1 MMKRQRGLTAI
12 SWIIVIALVGV
23 QGLMAL
29 RIAPLYMNF
38 NSAKT
43 VMESLKTDPEVR
55 GKSTKQIKTFLR
67 KRLDVNGLYELR
79 DSKDAFKFSKSKK
92 GLMLTLNYEERGPIF
107 GNLEFVATFNHE
119 IELPGRTTR
128 SD

>member
-1 MMKRQRGLTAI
+1 MMKKQRGLTAI
-12 SWIIVIALVGV
+12 SWIIVIAIIGV

-43 VMESLKTDPEVR
+43 VMESLKTDPQVS
-55 GKSTKQIKTFLR
+55 GKTTKQIRTFLR

-92 GLMLTLNYEERGPIF
+92 GTKLVLHYEERGPIF
-107 GNLEFVATFNHE
+107 GNLEFVATFNYE
-119 IELPGRTTR
+119 IELPRRTSQ

>member
-1 MMKRQRGLTAI
+1 MINKQRGLTAI
-12 SWIIVIALVGV
+12 SWIVVIAFVGV

-55 GKSTKQIKTFLR
+55 GVSTKKIRTFLR

-92 GLMLTLNYEERGPIF
+92 GLLLTLHYEERGPIIA
-107 GNLEFVATFNHE
+107 NLEFVATFNYE